1 MSRQRG
7 VAQFGSAPALGAGG
21 QRFESSH
28 PDQSKKDFN
37 TVQVFDKLLFV
48 FGFGLISL
56 YLMGQ
61 MY

>member
-21 QRFESSH
+21 QGFESSR
-28 PDQSKKDFN
+28 PDQFKKDFN
-37 TVQVFDKLLFV
+37 AVEIFNKLLLV